1 MASATSPS
9 SHGAHPSSP
18 SSSSSLS
25 SSSSAPLS
33 FSSSSEVD
41 ENGLPIVPPWL
52 RHYNRVISRKPQL
65 PPAVG
70 PTACSVCC
78 TFFSLFGAVF
88 LFSISAMM
96 RANYRYIHIDPALAG
111 PGITLPALSTSV
123 SYAALL
129 YLIMGVVSLCYW

>member
-1 MASATSPS
+1 MSGSHGGAHGGASA
-9 SHGAHPSSP
+9 A
-18 SSSSSLS
+18 
-25 SSSSAPLS
+25 SAPAEL
-33 FSSSSEVD
+33 VD
-41 ENGLPIVPPWL
+41 ENGVPIVPPWL

-78 TFFSLFGAVF
+78 TFFSIFGAIF

-96 RANYRYIHIDPALAG
+96 RANYRYIHIAPP
-111 PGITLPALSTSV
+111 PGSGLDLHGLSTSV

-129 YLIMGVVSLCYW
+129 YLIIGLYSLSYWTKGNQAKRDAELAAALH